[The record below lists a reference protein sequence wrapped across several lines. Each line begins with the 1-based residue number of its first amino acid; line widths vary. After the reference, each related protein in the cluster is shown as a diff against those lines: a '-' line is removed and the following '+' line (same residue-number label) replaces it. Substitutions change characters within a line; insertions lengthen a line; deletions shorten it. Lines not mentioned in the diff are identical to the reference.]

1 MKEFYCQDKES
12 LITPEEMVKHLC
24 ESQGAKAEDLALDPS
39 CIITFLPDD
48 HYALV
53 KRTGARPI
61 DAWTKAFRNV
71 CRGTVEG
78 RPVILANS
86 AFGATNAVML
96 LEELAAYGVLQ
107 ILALGY
113 CGALQE
119 GIHIGDLIMPT
130 DAIREEGAS
139 FHYLRGDLPSQ
150 PDDGMQKRL
159 SRCLSNRDEDF
170 HMGRIWTTDAPYRE
184 TRKKI
189 TTYQRAGVLGV
200 EMEMSAVFA
209 LGRARGL
216 RVGAALA
223 VSDELSGPKWVSGFF
238 SNELGR
244 ARGALQDLLLEVS
257 QA

>member
-1 MKEFYCQDKES
+1 MNRFYCQDNES
-12 LITPEEMVKHLC
+12 LFSPKEVVRHLC
-24 ESQGAKAEDLALDPS
+24 ENQGARAEDLALDPS

-48 HYALV
+48 HYSLV
-53 KRTGARPI
+53 KRTGATPVE
-61 DAWTKAFRNV
+61 AWTKAFRNV

-78 RPVILANS
+78 RPLVLANS
-86 AFGATNAVML
+86 AFGAANAVML

-107 ILALGY
+107 VLALGY
-113 CGALQE
+113 CGSLQE

-130 DAIREEGAS
+130 DAIREEGTS

-150 PDDGMQKRL
+150 PDDGMQKLL

-170 HMGRIWTTDAPYRE
+170 YMGRIWTTDAPYRE

-189 TTYQRAGVLGV
+189 VTHQKAGVLGV

-209 LGRARGL
+209 LCRARGL

-223 VSDELSGPKWVSGFF
+223 VSDELSGPRWVSGFF
-238 SNELGR
+238 GGELSR
-244 ARGALQDLLLEVS
+244 ARRVLQDMLLEAS

>member
-1 MKEFYCQDKES
+1 MNGFYCEDNES
-12 LITPEEMVKHLC
+12 LVTPKEMVKHLC
-24 ESQGAKAEDLALDPS
+24 ENQGARAEDLALDPS

-48 HYALV
+48 HDSLV

-86 AFGATNAVML
+86 AFGASNAVML

-107 ILALGY
+107 ILVLGY
-113 CGALQE
+113 CGSLQE

-130 DAIREEGAS
+130 DAIREEGTS
-139 FHYLRGDLPSQ
+139 FHYLKGDLPSQ
-150 PDDGMQKRL
+150 PDNGMQERL
-159 SRCLSNRDEDF
+159 SRCLRNKDEDF
-170 HMGRIWTTDAPYRE
+170 FMGRIWTTDVPYRE
-184 TRKKI
+184 TKKKI
-189 TTYQRAGVLGV
+189 TTYQKAGVLGV

-209 LGRARGL
+209 LGRVRGL
-216 RVGAALA
+216 SVGAALA
-223 VSDELSGPKWVSGFF
+223 VSDELSGPRWVSGFF
-238 SNELGR
+238 GRELER
-244 ARGALQDLLLEVS
+244 ARRKLQDLLLEVS